1 MSTPKVVLVD
11 DHGLFRS
18 GVRAELGRQ
27 VEVIGEADDVQPAIE
42 LIAKL
47 LPDVVLLD
55 VHLPG
60 GGGQAVV
67 QAIKAEHPEVRFLAL
82 SAGSRRATRCS
93 RTGWPGS
100 CSTRS
105 PGRRPATC
113 GPPWTPSSSS

>member
-1 MSTPKVVLVD
+1 MNVPRVVLVD

-27 VEVIGEADDVQPAIE
+27 VDVVGEAEDVQPAID
-42 LIAKL
+42 LIGSL

-67 QAIKAEHPEVRFLAL
+67 QAVKADHPQVRFLAL
-82 SAGSRRATRCS
+82 SASDAPEDVIAVIGRA
-93 RTGWPGS
+93 S
-100 CSTRS
+100 CRE
-105 PGRRPATC
+105 RVC
-113 GPPWTPSSSS
+113 YVV